1 MQLFLHGILGDQ
13 PSHTSPTQ
21 CPANVDELANF
32 ILDNIQNIDYVEDEE
47 GMTAAQLLQDM
58 MTMQGQLDGN
68 EPMGAMTASSSS
80 TPSTLRMAAA
90 TTPLDMAGEI
100 RDYVLE
106 KLMSGAPEDR
116 EQSRREFVKHLL
128 REAQTQAFNLRT
140 MLSLLEDMLPQP
152 NSPEITSQQVRSG
165 SSLFMNMTTMLQR
178 VIQPLPENSLRYGP
192 IGMEEAAAQ
201 LAPLSSLAIEIMT
214 FLEEGGD
221 FDDNEDTN
229 RTPEALRPEP
239 EDDKTKSKSHGHVE
253 TQTTRATGSV
263 NSSAS
268 SERPKDSET
277 RDTNRTELPDDAD
290 ARGEQSSLH
299 NEGGTGNAITDTDLV
314 NTRDGYGEMG
324 KKGDTSKSSSQGSTE
339 GSGSSTR
346 PRKETKDLSKGKG
359 RKESADSK
367 KRKHDPRMEP
377 KGKGPPKG
385 DPGRDASGSI
395 LRFVK

>member
-1 MQLFLHGILGDQ
+1 M
-13 PSHTSPTQ
+13 
-21 CPANVDELANF
+21 DELANF

-58 MTMQGQLDGN
+58 MTMQGQLDGH
-68 EPMGAMTASSSS
+68 EPMGAMTASSFS

-128 REAQTQAFNLRT
+128 RDAQTQAFNLRT

-229 RTPEALRPEP
+229 KTPEALRPEP
-239 EDDKTKSKSHGHVE
+239 ENDKTKSKSHGHVE

-277 RDTNRTELPDDAD
+277 RETNRTGLPDDVH
-290 ARGEQSSLH
+290 ARGDQSSLH

-346 PRKETKDLSKGKG
+346 PRKETKGLSLGKGKG

-367 KRKHDPRMEP
+367 KRKHDPRIEP

-385 DPGRDASGSI
+385 DPGGDASGSI